1 MSKRDKARNTAQA
14 AKGKG
19 KQAAGKAAGDP
30 YTQAKGA
37 TEKKKANLKQ
47 AGEKLKDTAK
57 K

>member
-30 YTQAKGA
+30 YIQAKGA

-47 AGEKLKDTAK
+47 GGEKLKDTAK